1 MTEKAVL
8 RQRAVN
14 MQTAQQSYI
23 EKQEKALGGETANE
37 K

>member
-14 MQTAQQSYI
+14 MRTSQQSYI
-23 EKQEKALGGETANE
+23 GKQEKALGGKTTSEG
-37 K
+37 